1 MGETNWKE
9 GLFVFLV
16 ICCIVGIV
24 VAIMASQAG
33 AEESTGINHIVE
45 LQDGLVITSSL
56 TTEVK
61 DTSRCIL
68 DWCPTKTVYVP
79 SVKAGDIVTSEDG
92 STCWVATDFGTTI
105 YYRILAE
112 CP

>member
-33 AEESTGINHIVE
+33 AEVSGINHIVE

>member
-9 GLFVFLV
+9 GLFVLLV
-16 ICCIVGIV
+16 IACIIGIAGAFV
-24 VAIMASQAG
+24 MSQAG
-33 AEESTGINHIVE
+33 AEISGVNHIVE

-56 TTEVK
+56 TTTN
-61 DTSRCIL
+61 TSGCIL
-68 DWCPTKTVYVP
+68 DWCPTEKVVVEYVP

-92 STCWVATDFGTTI
+92 THCWVATDFGTTI
-105 YYRILAE
+105 YYKILAE